1 VIIELTRVKVK
12 NGKSAVVDEWMALLN
27 REMDKV
33 LLTLEDEKMYV
44 ETIFRE
50 VAGSSEFL
58 YWY

>member
-1 VIIELTRVKVK
+1 MIIELTRVKVK

>member
-50 VAGSSEFL
+50 FAGSSEFL